1 MSADSDISTLLSHA
15 TNAAASLASSANTLV
30 GEAVAAL
37 EDEVEFPEPPFH
49 RPRAQGIDYGEGSG
63 DWWDVFRNNPK
74 MDNQN
79 PPTSFPTWPVVE
91 LDPIPN
97 TQRFDEVDVDVDDV
111 TFPTLSFP
119 SFNYPDVAGIP
130 TFDKTVPDAGAEQTL
145 PPIPATDSFFE
156 PNFLSMNAIDSVSMA
171 VSAPEFIPIDTT
183 VTFDPTVFDTAF
195 TRFKAAIFGGIG
207 NIPGLDGLLAE
218 LREQT
223 RTTLDAVLPATLEVI
238 AARMNAKQS
247 AVLAFQNDIRARL
260 TNRLAEEKA
269 RVVSALTDRSGWD
282 LPQAAQ
288 VSRQAAIEQFAIAW
302 AADADAS
309 ADTQTSELAL
319 AFFESCGELLAS
331 FITALQKLK
340 AEEISLVL
348 EAHRNALAYTKA
360 VIAALLAQYEAETF
374 TTQDIEFQKAEA
386 QLKLFEANLMVAM
399 LTYEV
404 ARANLQAEEAKQD
417 NDAAAIQTYQSRV
430 ARARNEV
437 RRFAAL
443 VGAAR
448 GEVRFKQFAIERFEL
463 LVKAYEARINAY
475 EAQIAARI
483 ANIDGDTA
491 KVDGQLKKV
500 EGFEAE
506 VRGFLQLIETK
517 QAIIEAESTRNE
529 AVIDEFEQ
537 RVKAAI
543 AALEKSSLDNAYELK
558 KYEVIADDVLAD
570 ARLALREAKT
580 EMDFIIGKAE
590 GQQDAYR
597 LTQERN
603 VELMKV
609 ELERLRS
616 IASVNEQGAGIMA
629 SMAQGAMS
637 AANGIATAV
646 LSEEE

>member
-1 MSADSDISTLLSHA
+1 MSAESDISTLLSHA
-15 TNAAASLASSANTLV
+15 TGAAASLASSANTLV
-30 GEAVAAL
+30 DEAVAAL
-37 EDEVEFPEPPFH
+37 ENEVEFPNPPY
-49 RPRAQGIDYGEGSG
+49 PTIDSAGWTPPGAFNWHQS
-63 DWWDVFRNNPK
+63 P
-74 MDNQN
+74 
-79 PPTSFPTWPVVE
+79 PPTSFPAWPVVK
-91 LDPIPN
+91 LDEIPD
-97 TQRFDEVDVDVDDV
+97 TQKFDKVSVTVDNVI
-111 TFPTLSFP
+111 FPTLSFP

-130 TFDKTVPDAGAEQTL
+130 TFNKTVPNVGAEQTL
-145 PPIPATDSFFE
+145 PTIPNTDSFFE
-156 PNFLSMNAIDSVSMA
+156 PNFLSMNAIDSISMA
-171 VSAPEFIPIDTT
+171 VSAPEFAPINTT
-183 VTFDPTVFDTAF
+183 VTFDSTVFDTAF
-195 TRFKAAIFGGIG
+195 ARFKAAIFGGVG

-238 AARMNAKQS
+238 AARMSAKQS

-260 TNRLAEEKA
+260 TNRLTDEKA
-269 RVVSALTDRSGWD
+269 RVVSVLTDRSGWD
-282 LPQAAQ
+282 LPQAVQ
-288 VSRQAAIEQFAIAW
+288 TSRQAAIEQFATSW

-309 ADTQTSELAL
+309 VDVQTSELAL
-319 AFFESCGELLAS
+319 AFFEACGDLLS
-331 FITALQKLK
+331 NFITALQKLK
-340 AEEISLVL
+340 SEEISLVL
-348 EAHRNALAYTKA
+348 EAHRNSLAYAKA
-360 VIAALLAQYEAETF
+360 VVSALLAQYEAKTF
-374 TTQDIEFQKAEA
+374 TEQDIEFQKAEA

-430 ARARNEV
+430 SRARNKV

-463 LVKAYEARINAY
+463 LVKAYEARIDAH
-475 EAQIAARI
+475 EAQIAARV
-483 ANIDGDTA
+483 ANIDGDIA

-500 EGFEAE
+500 EGFEAR

-517 QAIIEAESTRNE
+517 QDIIGAESTRNE

-543 AALEKSSLDNAYELK
+543 AALNKSSLDNGYKLK
-558 KYEVIADDVLAD
+558 KYEIIADNALAD
-570 ARLALREAKT
+570 AKLALRDAQT

-609 ELERLRS
+609 ELERLKS

-637 AANGIATAV
+637 AANGIAAAV
-646 LSEEE
+646 LSEAE